1 MRRAAAVIALACA
14 AQLSASEPQ
23 QPVFRAGVD
32 VVRIDVSVMSGV
44 NPVGGLTIDNF
55 TVADSGVPQ
64 KIESVSLD
72 KVPLSLMLVLDVS
85 GSMAGERL
93 MRLKEAASGLVHS
106 LRADDSVALL
116 RFAEEVRLPV
126 PMTRDR
132 PVMLAAIDALEPG
145 GATSLNDAIFFGLQ
159 LRPADVGDSRP
170 VVLVFSDGRDTLS
183 FLSDAQV
190 LEATRRSG
198 MILHVVELTERGFTA
213 SQSPF
218 LGDLANAGGGRR
230 WHAASPGDLRTLFG
244 RVLDELRARY
254 LLTYYPSG
262 VPREGWHNV
271 KVSVKGARGDV
282 TARPGYYVP
291 PK

>member
-1 MRRAAAVIALACA
+1 MKRAAIVIALTCA
-14 AQLSASEPQ
+14 TQLTASEPQ

-32 VVRIDVSVMSGV
+32 VVRIDVSVMNGV
-44 NPVGGLTIDNF
+44 TPVSGLTIGNFVVTDN
-55 TVADSGVPQ
+55 GVPQ
-64 KIESVSLD
+64 QLDSVSLD
-72 KVPLSLMLVLDVS
+72 KVPLGLMLVLDVS

-93 MRLKEAASGLVHS
+93 LRLKEAASGLVQS
-106 LRADDSVALL
+106 LRADDSAALL

-126 PMTRDR
+126 PMTRHR
-132 PVMLAAIDALEPG
+132 PAMLAAIDALEPG
-145 GATSLNDAIFFGLQ
+145 GATSLNDAIFLGLQ

-198 MILHVVELTERGFTA
+198 MILHVVELTERGFMA

-262 VPREGWHNV
+262 VPREGWHEV

-282 TARPGYYVP
+282 TARPGYFVP